1 MNSQEDLYEILQV
14 HHSAEP
20 EVIEAAYRRL
30 LRMYH
35 PDVNDTQEAHS
46 VTVRLNRAYEVLG
59 DPARRAEYDQ
69 GSRRSDSSGD
79 RGRQQRGWTSQDGS
93 RQTGYSHSERGDEI
107 GARDEPRTSVEWRE
121 YVNYAFEET
130 ERGNYEPL
138 NWTSAAP
145 AAKGL
150 TRQLF
155 DTVFEG
161 DSWAVRP
168 LVSEG
173 ADLNARNFMGQT
185 PLLLAVLHDDTHTAE
200 VLISMGADLNAIDG
214 QLCRTPLGLAYRNIE
229 LVALLIAAGADPNI
243 TDDVSRATPLHN
255 VAQTGDTEI
264 ALALLSGGAEID
276 IVDSRGQ
283 TPTYWAELYGH
294 VDIVAAFEQVKRA
307 VRQQESE
314 GPFQA
319 VENGD
324 IELVR
329 ALLSAGADPNARD
342 ALDSTL
348 LHIAVVG
355 DLPSHI
361 KIVSELIDSGA
372 DIYARN
378 GTGFTALYLAVITG
392 RAQSIPVLI
401 AGGADIEARYDGG
414 FTPLHAAVVRDK
426 VELISVLMAS
436 GADVNAKADFGATP
450 LHRAAFADK
459 VESIRVLIACG
470 ANIEARNEGGGTP
483 MHMAASRRKVESL
496 SLLIESGA
504 DIEAT
509 NDYNETPLHTAAL
522 IGNTDVAVM
531 LLDAGANA
539 NTRDSDGQ
547 TPYYVARENE
557 NMIAADAIASKGG
570 M

>member
-14 HHSAEP
+14 HNSAEP
-20 EVIEAAYRRL
+20 EVIEAAYRRR

-79 RGRQQRGWTSQDGS
+79 RGRQHRGWTSQDGS

-121 YVNYAFEET
+121 YMDYAFEET

-173 ADLNARNFMGQT
+173 ADLNARNYMGQT

-214 QLCRTPLGLAYRNIE
+214 QICRTPLGLATASRNIE

-243 TDDVSRATPLHN
+243 TDDVSRATPLHH

-276 IVDSRGQ
+276 IVDSRGR

-294 VDIVAAFEQVKRA
+294 FEILTAFEQIRRA
-307 VRQQESE
+307 VREQEDE
-314 GPFQA
+314 RFFLA
-319 VENGD
+319 VANGD
-324 IELVR
+324 VELVR
-329 ALLSAGADPNARD
+329 ALLSAGADPNARNEFEV
-342 ALDSTL
+342 TP
-348 LHIAVVG
+348 LHTVAVGYLSSHTQIA
-355 DLPSHI
+355 
-361 KIVSELIDSGA
+361 SELLDSGA
-372 DIYARN
+372 DVNSRDDMGVTPLHRAAGGKNVETTRVLIAGSADVDARDES
-378 GTGFTALYLAVITG
+378 GYTPLHRAAARG
-392 RAQSIPVLI
+392 RVEAIRVLI
-401 AGGADIEARYDGG
+401 AGGADIGARNDDGD
-414 FTPLHAAVVRDK
+414 TPLHSAVFMGE
-426 VELISVLMAS
+426 VEAMPVLMES
-436 GADVNAKADFGATP
+436 GADVNAQNGRLDSS
-450 LHRAAFADK
+450 LHLVAWK
-459 VESIRVLIACG
+459 
-470 ANIEARNEGGGTP
+470 
-483 MHMAASRRKVESL
+483 
-496 SLLIESGA
+496 
-504 DIEAT
+504 
-509 NDYNETPLHTAAL
+509 
-522 IGNTDVAVM
+522 GNTEFAVR
-531 LLDAGANA
+531 LIDAGAKV
-539 NTRDSDGQ
+539 NTRDLDGY
-547 TPYYVARENE
+547 TPHYVARISSNLRT
-557 NMIAADAIASKGG
+557 ADAIASRGG
-570 M
+570 R

>member
-35 PDVNDTQEAHS
+35 PDVNDTLEAHS
-46 VTVRLNRAYEVLG
+46 VTVHLNRAYEVLG

-69 GSRRSDSSGD
+69 GSRRSDSSED
-79 RGRQQRGWTSQDGS
+79 RGRQHRGWASQDGS
-93 RQTGYSHSERGDEI
+93 RQTRYSHSERGDGI
-107 GARDEPRTSVEWRE
+107 GARNEPRTSVEWRE

-155 DTVFEG
+155 DTVYEG

-173 ADLNARNFMGQT
+173 ADLNARNYMGQT
-185 PLLLAVLHDDTHTAE
+185 PLLLAVLHDDTYTSE

-214 QLCRTPLGLAYRNIE
+214 QLCRTPLGLATSSRNIE

-243 TDDVSRATPLHN
+243 TDDVSRATPLHY

-276 IVDSRGQ
+276 IVDSSGR

-294 VDIVAAFEQVKRA
+294 VDIVAAFEQVKRS

-314 GPFQA
+314 GAFQA
-319 VENGD
+319 VENCD

-348 LHIAVVG
+348 LHIAAVG

-361 KIVSELIDSGA
+361 EIVSELIDSGA
-372 DIYARN
+372 DIDARN

-483 MHMAASRRKVESL
+483 MNGR
-496 SLLIESGA
+496 
-504 DIEAT
+504 
-509 NDYNETPLHTAAL
+509 
-522 IGNTDVAVM
+522 
-531 LLDAGANA
+531 
-539 NTRDSDGQ
+539 
-547 TPYYVARENE
+547 
-557 NMIAADAIASKGG
+557 
-570 M
+570 